1 VKGGTLAGILAAVVV
16 LFTCAAVYF
25 TVSGPLPPANTALV
39 DADATKDVTDQVSR
53 AIRTVFSYDP
63 TQLDHTATEA
73 QKLLTGQ
80 AITQYNA
87 IFAQAKAHAVTTQQ
101 VLTTAVRSAGVIEMH
116 ADTAKLL
123 VFVDRQI
130 VAGDQHQSA
139 AGQLVVTAAK
149 SGSAWQITEI
159 QILQARGP

>member
-1 VKGGTLAGILAAVVV
+1 MKPGTLAGVLAGIVIV
-16 LFTCAAVYF
+16 FTCAAVYF
-25 TVSGPLPPANTALV
+25 SVSGPLPPANTALV
-39 DADATKDVTDQVSR
+39 DADATKEVTDQVSR

-87 IFAQAKAHAVTTQQ
+87 IFTQAKAHAVTTQQ

-116 ADTAKLL
+116 GDNAKLL

-139 AGQLVVTAAK
+139 AGQLVVTAVK
-149 SGSAWQITEI
+149 SGGIWQITEI
-159 QILQARGP
+159 QLL